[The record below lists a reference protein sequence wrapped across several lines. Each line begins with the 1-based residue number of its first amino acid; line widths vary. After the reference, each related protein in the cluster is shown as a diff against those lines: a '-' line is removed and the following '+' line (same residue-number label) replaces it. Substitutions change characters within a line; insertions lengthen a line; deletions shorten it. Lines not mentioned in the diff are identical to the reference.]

1 MSAIPL
7 LYTRLLPTV
16 LSLYSNELLTIL
28 TTEVTTVKL
37 VIGSRGSKLALT
49 QTHWVRDCLLAENNK
64 LEIEVL
70 EIRTTG
76 DSATGPLRSFGG
88 AGVFTKELERA
99 LLEGQIDLAI
109 HSLKDLPT
117 SMHPDLALVA
127 TPKRED
133 VRDALIGPGLSA
145 LADLPTGA
153 RIGTGS
159 LRRRAQLKALRPDLD
174 IRDIRGNL
182 DTRIDKA
189 MRGEC
194 EAVVLAVAGL
204 NRIGW
209 QERIGV
215 HLSTDQVLPA
225 PGQGALGLQMRADN
239 PLQQHVA
246 PLDHPASQAS
256 VQAERQLLQTLR
268 AGCHA
273 PVGAW
278 ARLAGD
284 LLTLDGLVG
293 HPEGTQLLRARQQA
307 PLAEAKSLGNAVAA
321 TLREQGAD
329 ALLQEQ

>member
-1 MSAIPL
+1 MTL
-7 LYTRLLPTV
+7 
-16 LSLYSNELLTIL
+16 
-28 TTEVTTVKL
+28 VKL

-49 QTHWVRDCLLAENNK
+49 QTHWVRDRLQAHHDS

-76 DSATGPLRSFGG
+76 DTATGSLRSFGG

-117 SMHPDLALVA
+117 QMHPELTLVA
-127 TPKRED
+127 TPERED
-133 VRDALIGPGLSA
+133 VRDALIGPDLSS
-145 LADLPTGA
+145 LADLPNGA
-153 RIGTGS
+153 RLGTGS
-159 LRRRAQLKALRPDLD
+159 LRRRAQLKALRPDLE
-174 IRDIRGNL
+174 ILDIRGNL

-194 EAVVLAVAGL
+194 DAVVLAVAGL
-204 NRIGW
+204 NRLGW
-209 QERIGV
+209 QQRIGV
-215 HLSTDQVLPA
+215 HLSLDQVLPA

-239 PLQQHVA
+239 PLKSYVGALNHA
-246 PLDHPASQAS
+246 PTQAA

-278 ARLAGD
+278 ARLEED
-284 LLTLDGLVG
+284 QLTLDGLVG
-293 HPEGTQLLRARQQA
+293 HPDGTEMLRARHSA
-307 PLAEAKSLGNAVAA
+307 PLTDAQPLGEAVAA
-321 TLREQGAD
+321 ALREQGAD
-329 ALLQEQ
+329 ALLQAE

>member
-1 MSAIPL
+1 MTL
-7 LYTRLLPTV
+7 
-16 LSLYSNELLTIL
+16 
-28 TTEVTTVKL
+28 VKL

-49 QTHWVRDCLLAENNK
+49 QTYWVRDRLQAHHDS

-76 DSATGPLRSFGG
+76 DQATGSLRSFGG

-117 SMHPDLALVA
+117 QMHPELALVA
-127 TPKRED
+127 TPERED
-133 VRDALIGPGLSA
+133 VRDALIGPDLSS
-145 LADLPTGA
+145 LADLPNGA
-153 RIGTGS
+153 RLGTGS
-159 LRRRAQLKALRPDLD
+159 LRRRAQLKALRPDLE
-174 IRDIRGNL
+174 ILDIRGNL

-194 EAVVLAVAGL
+194 DAVVLAVAGL
-204 NRIGW
+204 NRLGW
-209 QERIGV
+209 QQRIGV
-215 HLSTDQVLPA
+215 HLSLDQVLPA

-239 PLQQHVA
+239 PLKSYVGALNHA
-246 PLDHPASQAS
+246 PTQAA

-278 ARLAGD
+278 ARLEED
-284 LLTLDGLVG
+284 QLTLDGLVG
-293 HPEGTQLLRARQQA
+293 HPDGTEMLRARHSA
-307 PLAEAKSLGNAVAA
+307 PLTDAQPLGEAVAA
-321 TLREQGAD
+321 ALREQGAD
-329 ALLQEQ
+329 ALLQAE

>member
-1 MSAIPL
+1 MTL
-7 LYTRLLPTV
+7 
-16 LSLYSNELLTIL
+16 
-28 TTEVTTVKL
+28 VKL

-49 QTHWVRDCLLAENNK
+49 QTYWVRDRLQAHNDS

-76 DSATGPLRSFGG
+76 DQATGSLRSFGG

-117 SMHPDLALVA
+117 QMHPELTLVA
-127 TPKRED
+127 TPERED
-133 VRDALIGPGLSA
+133 VRDALIGPDLSS
-145 LADLPTGA
+145 LADLPNGA
-153 RIGTGS
+153 RLGTGS
-159 LRRRAQLKALRPDLD
+159 LRRRAQLKALRPDLE
-174 IRDIRGNL
+174 ILDIRGNL

-194 EAVVLAVAGL
+194 DAVVLAVAGL
-204 NRIGW
+204 NRLGW
-209 QERIGV
+209 QQRIGV
-215 HLSTDQVLPA
+215 HLSLDQVLPA

-239 PLQQHVA
+239 ALTSYVSALNHA
-246 PLDHPASQAS
+246 PTQAA

-278 ARLAGD
+278 ARLEED
-284 LLTLDGLVG
+284 QLTLDGLVG
-293 HPEGTQLLRARQQA
+293 HPDGTEMLRARHSA
-307 PLAEAKSLGNAVAA
+307 PLTDAQPLGEAVAA
-321 TLREQGAD
+321 ALREQGAD
-329 ALLQEQ
+329 ALLQA

>member
-1 MSAIPL
+1 MTL
-7 LYTRLLPTV
+7 
-16 LSLYSNELLTIL
+16 
-28 TTEVTTVKL
+28 VKL

-49 QTHWVRDCLLAENNK
+49 QTHWVRDRLQAHNNS

-76 DSATGPLRSFGG
+76 DKATGSLRNFGG

-117 SMHPDLALVA
+117 QMHPELALVA
-127 TPKRED
+127 TPERED
-133 VRDALIGPGLSA
+133 VRDALIGPDLSS
-145 LADLPTGA
+145 LADLPNGA
-153 RIGTGS
+153 RLGTGS
-159 LRRRAQLKALRPDLD
+159 LRRRAQLQALRPDLE
-174 IRDIRGNL
+174 ILDIRGNL

-194 EAVVLAVAGL
+194 DAVVLAVAGL
-204 NRIGW
+204 NRLGW
-209 QERIGV
+209 QQRIGV
-215 HLSTDQVLPA
+215 HLSLDQVLPA

-239 PLQQHVA
+239 ALTPYVSALNHA
-246 PLDHPASQAS
+246 PTQAA

-278 ARLAGD
+278 ARLEED
-284 LLTLDGLVG
+284 QLTLDGLVG
-293 HPEGTQLLRARQQA
+293 RPDGTEMLRARHSA
-307 PLAEAKSLGNAVAA
+307 PLTDAQPLGETVAA
-321 TLREQGAD
+321 ALREQGAD
-329 ALLQEQ
+329 ALLHAE